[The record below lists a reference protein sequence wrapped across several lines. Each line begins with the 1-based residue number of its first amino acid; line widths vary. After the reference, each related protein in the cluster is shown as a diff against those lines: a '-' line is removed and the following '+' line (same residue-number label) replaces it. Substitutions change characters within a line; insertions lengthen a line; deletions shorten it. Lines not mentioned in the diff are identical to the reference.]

1 MVGSMPCG
9 VRSRRRTPIAAS
21 RCEIDSDTADW
32 DIARCDAAFAML
44 PQRTTVDRMWRSRSV
59 TRRPIRFSQSVVRAI
74 GITDRANTK
83 SHGSEPVGPLAQS
96 YGHDAPGLIDEPVPG
111 RAAMV
116 DEIVV

>member
-74 GITDRANTK
+74 GITDRAKAYSRFPIGIVSSTLQPVL
-83 SHGSEPVGPLAQS
+83 SET
-96 YGHDAPGLIDEPVPG
+96 DA
-111 RAAMV
+111 RRQY
-116 DEIVV
+116 IVFRGCLLRV